1 MGTKIA
7 VIGGG
12 STYTP
17 ELVDGLARRTDR
29 LPIDE
34 LVLLDIEPERLEV
47 VGGLAQ
53 RMLARAGWG
62 GRLVTTLDHDA
73 AVDGADFV
81 LIQLRVGGQAA
92 RLVDE
97 TLPPKFG
104 TIGQETTGAGGFA
117 KALRT
122 VPLVLELAE
131 LTRTRAANGAWIV
144 DFTNPVGVVSQALLD
159 REYRA
164 IGLCNVAITL
174 QRMVARRLGVGPDRV
189 ALEHVG
195 LNHLSWERAARVD
208 GVDRLPDLIASDGQ
222 FLADDLGLPLEQL
235 QRSGVL
241 PSYYLRYFDRF
252 DEVLRHQ
259 QEGGETRASE
269 VMEIERQL
277 LELYRDPK
285 LDRKP
290 ALLDDRGGAY
300 YSEAAAQL
308 IASLHD
314 GRGDVQVV
322 DVRNEGAMPDLE
334 AMDVVEVAARIDRDG
349 AHPLPVAPLA
359 DDQRELVLQVKRYER
374 LTIEAAMTGDRT
386 VAREAL
392 EAHPL
397 VDSRVDLDALLD
409 ALLDANRRHLPQFFP
424 AVA

>member
-7 VIGGG
+7 VIGAG

-17 ELVDGLARRTDR
+17 ELVDGLARRIDR

-47 VGGLAQ
+47 VGGLAR
-53 RMLARAGWG
+53 RMLTRADWPGT
-62 GRLVTTLDHDA
+62 LVTTLDRDTA
-73 AVDGADFV
+73 LDGADFV
-81 LIQLRVGGQAA
+81 LIQLRIGGQAA

-122 VPLVLELAE
+122 VPLVLDLAE
-131 LTRTRAANGAWIV
+131 ATRQRSARDAWII

-159 REYRA
+159 RDYRA

-174 QRMVARRLGVGPDRV
+174 QRMIARQLGVDPDRV

-208 GVDRLPDLIASDGQ
+208 DVDRLPELIQRNGAA
-222 FLADDLGLPLEQL
+222 LADEVGLPLQ
-235 QRSGVL
+235 QIRRSGVL
-241 PSYYLRYFDRF
+241 PSYYLRYFDQF

-269 VMEIERQL
+269 VMEIER
-277 LELYRDPK
+277 
-285 LDRKP
+285 
-290 ALLDDRGGAY
+290 
-300 YSEAAAQL
+300 
-308 IASLHD
+308 
-314 GRGDVQVV
+314 
-322 DVRNEGAMPDLE
+322 
-334 AMDVVEVAARIDRDG
+334 
-349 AHPLPVAPLA
+349 
-359 DDQRELVLQVKRYER
+359 
-374 LTIEAAMTGDRT
+374 
-386 VAREAL
+386 
-392 EAHPL
+392 
-397 VDSRVDLDALLD
+397 
-409 ALLDANRRHLPQFFP
+409 
-424 AVA
+424 